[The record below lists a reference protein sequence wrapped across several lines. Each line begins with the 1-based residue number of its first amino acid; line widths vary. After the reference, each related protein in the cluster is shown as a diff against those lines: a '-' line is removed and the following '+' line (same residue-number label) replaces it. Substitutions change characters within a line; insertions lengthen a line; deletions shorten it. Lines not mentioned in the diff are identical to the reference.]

1 MYDNVDPATDG
12 VEQAFED
19 WLLFDYDFYLC
30 LSSLQIGKPILRI
43 VNKLNPFTRVTWT
56 VCET

>member
-19 WLLFDYDFYLC
+19 WLLFDYDFDLC